1 MTTTTINFTNKTI
14 YNMVMSNLKQTGTKF
29 TFDIPAGVLTVDDDY
44 QRHAM
49 VKGSRIQKLVNK
61 WNENLSGFLLVSP
74 HPEEGLFYI
83 IDGFHRYTGG
93 LQIGRESFECII
105 LTHLADLDPT
115 ERKKEEARIFVNQS
129 VAVERVTAVQAH
141 NANVLIGNKPDVLI
155 AELRE
160 KYNIPKERITG
171 FTAAK
176 EIASK
181 NVNYL
186 DDIFRVITTTD
197 WNLEATGLSDHVL
210 GAMEFIYEFHPDK
223 REDITNE
230 LIKYFEKIDP
240 DQVLADA
247 RHNFPMR
254 KHRRIVMAL
263 EIEHHLHQTIGLSR
277 TYTGK
282 KIGVKVMQEND
293 KRIGA

>member
-1 MTTTTINFTNKTI
+1 MTTTTINFSNKAI
-14 YNMVMSNLKQTGTKF
+14 YSIIMSNANPTGDQVF
-29 TFDIPAGVLTVDDDY
+29 AEIPAALLTVDDAY
-44 QRHAM
+44 QRHAK
-49 VKGSRIQKLVNK
+49 VKESRIRKLERK
-61 WNENLSGFLLVSP
+61 WNKYLYDCIKVSP
-74 HPEEGLFYI
+74 HPEEGMFYI
-83 IDGFHRYTGG
+83 INGFHRYSALTRA
-93 LQIGRESFECII
+93 GRETIVCEI
-105 LTHLADLDPT
+105 LVDLADMNPE
-115 ERKKEEARIFVNQS
+115 ERKIKEAEIFAMQS
-129 VAVERVTAVQAH
+129 IAVERVTAAQMH
-141 NANVLIGNKPDVLI
+141 HANVLIGNKSDVLI
-155 AELRE
+155 AELRK
-160 KYNIPKERITG
+160 KYGVPEERITA
-171 FTAAK
+171 FTVAK

-181 NVNYL
+181 DINYL

-197 WNLEATGLSDHVL
+197 WHLESTGFSDHVL
-210 GAMEFIYEFHPDK
+210 SAMEFIYEFHPDR

-247 RHNFPMR
+247 RHDFPMR
-254 KHRRIVMAL
+254 KHRRIIMAL